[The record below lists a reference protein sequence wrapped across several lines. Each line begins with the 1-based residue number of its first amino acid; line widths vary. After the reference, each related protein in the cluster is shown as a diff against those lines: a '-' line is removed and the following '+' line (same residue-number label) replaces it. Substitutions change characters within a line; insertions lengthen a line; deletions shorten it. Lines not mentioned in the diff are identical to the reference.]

1 MSCFYFTQSHCEAE
15 INGLSSPI
23 YDSNNAKALWLYPS
37 IKATICEPDNT
48 PLTHGEL
55 ERLIRPKLR
64 LTKQYHRA
72 TSAAER
78 FFCRKCTDI
87 ITRRTNRL
95 PWDLK
100 QITVNKKG
108 VWFDFYCGYI
118 HPEHGYVFF
127 GEEHLLFDVESL
139 NFLIECR
146 SDENVN
152 SFQKL
157 IIQLSPGFSGSP
169 YIKIIPQL

>member
-1 MSCFYFTQSHCEAE
+1 M
-15 INGLSSPI
+15 
-23 YDSNNAKALWLYPS
+23 
-37 IKATICEPDNT
+37 
-48 PLTHGEL
+48 
-55 ERLIRPKLR
+55 
-64 LTKQYHRA
+64 
-72 TSAAER
+72 
-78 FFCRKCTDI
+78 
-87 ITRRTNRL
+87 
-95 PWDLK
+95 
-100 QITVNKKG
+100 
-108 VWFDFYCGYI
+108 
-118 HPEHGYVFF
+118 FF